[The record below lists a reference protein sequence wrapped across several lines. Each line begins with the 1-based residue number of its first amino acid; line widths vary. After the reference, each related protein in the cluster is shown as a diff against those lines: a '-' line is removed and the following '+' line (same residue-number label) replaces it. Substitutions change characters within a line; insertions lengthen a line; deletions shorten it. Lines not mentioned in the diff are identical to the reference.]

1 MTCNTSPVT
10 LTANGVGNGTILWT
24 LPNGSTDDIAV
35 IQTFIP
41 GVYELTVTGTNGCM
55 ASTSA
60 EVIDNTGTIDAEVS
74 ATLIGC
80 NGEPALLSF
89 TTDGQPFN
97 IQWTGPNGFSAGT
110 AEAYATE
117 PGTYNL
123 VLFTQANC
131 TSEFTVEVSVDTDCA
146 TDCGPLIISC
156 PVNITV
162 QCADDFSPF
171 SMGGFPEFRKEK
183 KCPEIIDVGWNDV
196 ILSNCPY
203 VIRRT
208 FWAEAEDGAYETCVQ
223 YITLIDEVAPIFL
236 EVPADITMAC
246 DADLDAIVTP
256 KVWAYDECSKKDL
269 VSTHS
274 VAVIPGNCAGSY
286 TIAHTWTATDQ
297 CGNTGTATW
306 NIEVID
312 NVAPVLQ
319 CKIEDLELN
328 CQKIPAPVA
337 CTATDNCDADVDV
350 TVEESKGE
358 YDKDGKY
365 VITRT
370 YTATDDC
377 GNTTTVIQLITVGCD
392 PEPVIDNGNGN
403 VFSTNL
409 SAQVWPNPFRTNGTL
424 IVTPKENG
432 RASVDILDMNGRN
445 VANLFTGTVSADQP
459 LRLEFQPTNSE
470 GGLYI
475 YRIILNGQEV
485 HGKLMHQP

>member
-1 MTCNTSPVT
+1 M
-10 LTANGVGNGTILWT
+10 
-24 LPNGSTDDIAV
+24 
-35 IQTFIP
+35 
-41 GVYELTVTGTNGCM
+41 
-55 ASTSA
+55 
-60 EVIDNTGTIDAEVS
+60 
-74 ATLIGC
+74 
-80 NGEPALLSF
+80 
-89 TTDGQPFN
+89 
-97 IQWTGPNGFSAGT
+97 
-110 AEAYATE
+110 
-117 PGTYNL
+117 
-123 VLFTQANC
+123 
-131 TSEFTVEVSVDTDCA
+131 
-146 TDCGPLIISC
+146 
-156 PVNITV
+156 
-162 QCADDFSPF
+162 
-171 SMGGFPEFRKEK
+171 
-183 KCPEIIDVGWNDV
+183 
-196 ILSNCPY
+196 
-203 VIRRT
+203 
-208 FWAEAEDGAYETCVQ
+208 
-223 YITLIDEVAPIFL
+223 APIFL
-236 EVPADITMAC
+236 EVPSDITMAC
-246 DADLDAIVTP
+246 DADLDAIETP
-256 KVWAYDECSKKDL
+256 DVWAYDECSKKN
-269 VSTHS
+269 VCTTHS
-274 VAVIPGNCAGSY
+274 VAVIPGKCAGSY

-319 CKIEDLELN
+319 CKVIEDLELN